1 VEIIM
6 PNMTLSIPEDIY
18 HIVKNHKEIR
28 WSEIARKAI
37 ADYAKK
43 LALMDAMLANSELTE
58 EDVMKLDKKIK
69 KGIHKHYMELLKNE
83 TSN

>member
-1 VEIIM
+1 M

-18 HIVKNHKEIR
+18 HIVKSHKEIR

-37 ADYAKK
+37 SDYAKK
-43 LALMDAMLANSELTE
+43 LALMDAMLADSELTE
-58 EDVMKLDKKIK
+58 KDVMKLDKKIK
-69 KGIHKHYMELLKNE
+69 KGIHKHYMELFKNE

>member
-1 VEIIM
+1 M

-18 HIVKNHKEIR
+18 HIIKSHREIR

-37 ADYAKK
+37 TDYAKK
-43 LALMDAMLANSELTE
+43 LALMEVMLGDSELTE
-58 EDVMKLDKKIK
+58 DDVMKLDKKLK

-83 TSN
+83 TDN

>member
-1 VEIIM
+1 
-6 PNMTLSIPEDIY
+6 MTLSLPEDIY
-18 HIVKNHKEIR
+18 HIVKSHKEIR

-43 LALMDAMLANSELTE
+43 LALMDAMLGDSELTE
-58 EDVMKLDKKIK
+58 KDVMKLDKKLK